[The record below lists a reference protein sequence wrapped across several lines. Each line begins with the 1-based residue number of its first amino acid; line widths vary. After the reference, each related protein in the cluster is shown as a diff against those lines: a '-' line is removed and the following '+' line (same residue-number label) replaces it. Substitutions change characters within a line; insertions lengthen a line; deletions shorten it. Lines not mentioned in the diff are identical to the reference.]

1 MRLLHVTEKHVEVML
16 SDCNLNKR
24 QGLWW
29 PGTSTMRSVG
39 SKELATQRTPKTETS
54 RLTSTA
60 RAPGAYTKIVPKT
73 LGQTCTYQITQS
85 FPVHNTLGATVQ
97 THRRA
102 RAAHSI
108 QMAHSLLECPDS
120 TCASRSTWLTRGGY
134 TTIHHVLTCTYGS
147 HETRL

>member
-29 PGTSTMRSVG
+29 PGTSAMRSVG

-54 RLTSTA
+54 RLTLTA
-60 RAPGAYTKIVPKT
+60 RAPGGRAKIVPKT

-85 FPVHNTLGATVQ
+85 FPIHNTLGATVQ

-108 QMAHSLLECPDS
+108 
-120 TCASRSTWLTRGGY
+120 
-134 TTIHHVLTCTYGS
+134 
-147 HETRL
+147 